1 MNFWARQAEARQR
14 SRWLIALFIAAVL
27 GIVLAVNFV
36 VLSLFALLDAGQPVV
51 ADSLWLARHP
61 QAAVITTL
69 VVLAIIGIAN
79 LYKTMS
85 LSTGGGAVARALGG
99 LRVQADTSDPLQ
111 QRLVNV
117 VEEMA
122 IASGVPVPAVYV
134 LEQEEGINAFAA
146 GHTPANAAIAVTRGA
161 LQNLSRAEL
170 QGVIGHEFS
179 HILNGDMRLNIR
191 IMGLLFGLLVIA
203 IAGRTVSWYAPRQSD
218 SRRGSG
224 SLLIIAGVLVMAL
237 GYVGVFFGRLIQAA
251 VSRQRE
257 LLADASAVQFTRDTT
272 GLRDAL
278 LKIGSVRG
286 SRIRHPDAEEV
297 AHMLFA
303 PGMTRWFATH
313 PPLLARIRALD
324 AGFDP
329 AQFDN
334 LRLEVKPQPLGVV
347 EVVSKDRL
355 PRSFYTGQITAHRS
369 VPLQPA
375 ALPGLVGNPGVR
387 EVAEAR
393 ALREALSDKYAGDEG
408 DHLARATALLFALA
422 LDTAPTVR
430 SQQLQKVRAS
440 FGTRLETHIVEQG
453 ARIARL
459 DNGLHLALL
468 GEIVPVLRQLPTTGR
483 RRILDCLGAL
493 CRTDGITSVFEYAV
507 CTLARC
513 YIGESLDPKYGA
525 RPVQL
530 ADTGPELQILLSTL
544 AAQGHAKPEAAEQA
558 FTAGMT
564 QLGLTQ
570 APAFSPVPGWSGAL
584 DRALRCLDG
593 LPPAEKARLVEAMGT
608 TVVHDGQVM
617 RTEAELL
624 RAICA
629 VLHCP
634 LPPLVAQDGPYLP
647 SSPSGG
653 I

>member
-14 SRWLIALFIAAVL
+14 SRWLIAIFIAAVL
-27 GIVLAVNFV
+27 AIMLAVNFV
-36 VLSLFALLDAGQPVV
+36 VLSLFALVDAGQPIV
-51 ADSLWLARHP
+51 ADTHWLARHP
-61 QAAVITTL
+61 QAAVTTTL

-85 LSTGGGAVARALGG
+85 LAGGGGTVARSLGG
-99 LRVQADTSDPLQ
+99 MRIQADTTDPLQ
-111 QRLVNV
+111 QRLMHV

-146 GHTPANAAIAVTRGA
+146 GHTSANAAIAVTRGA
-161 LQNLSRAEL
+161 LQNLNRTEL

-191 IMGLLFGLLVIA
+191 IMGMLFGLLVIA
-203 IAGRTVSWYAPRQSD
+203 IVGRTVSWYAPRQSD
-218 SRRGSG
+218 SRRGSSG
-224 SLLIIAGVLVMAL
+224 LLILAGVSVMAL

-286 SRIRHPDAEEV
+286 SWLRHPDAEEV

-313 PPLLARIRALD
+313 PPLLERIRALD
-324 AGFDP
+324 PGFDP
-329 AQFDN
+329 AAFGN

-347 EVVSKDRL
+347 DVVSNDRL
-355 PRSFYTGQITAHRS
+355 PRSFYENVIPAHRS
-369 VPLQPA
+369 MPLEPA
-375 ALPGLVGNPGVR
+375 TLPGLVGNPGLR
-387 EVAEAR
+387 EVAHA
-393 ALREALSDKYAGDEG
+393 ATLRESLANKFDGDGG
-408 DHLARATALLFALA
+408 DHIARATALLFALV
-422 LDTAPTVR
+422 LDAAPAAR
-430 SQQLQKVRAS
+430 SNQLQKLRTT
-440 FGTRLETHIVEQG
+440 FGPRLEAQVIEQSTKLAG
-453 ARIARL
+453 LRT
-459 DNGLHLALL
+459 GLHLPLL
-468 GEIVPVLRQLPTTGR
+468 GKIVPVLRQLPATAR
-483 RRILDCLGAL
+483 RRVLDCLAEL
-493 CRTDGITSVFEYAV
+493 CRMDGMTSVFEYAV
-507 CTLARC
+507 CTLARS
-513 YIGESLDPKYGA
+513 YIGESLEPRRVA
-525 RPVQL
+525 RRVNI
-530 ADTGPELQILLSTL
+530 ADSIAELQILFSTL
-544 AAQGHAKPEAAEQA
+544 AAHGQIQSKTAEQA
-558 FTAGMT
+558 YSAGIT
-564 QLGLTQ
+564 YLGLAQT
-570 APAFSPVPGWSGAL
+570 PTFNPVPGWSGAL

-593 LPPAEKARLVEAMGT
+593 LPAADKARLIEALGIT
-608 TVVHDGQVM
+608 IVHDGQVM

-634 LPPLVAQDGPYLP
+634 LPPLVEQD
-647 SSPSGG
+647 
-653 I
+653 

>member
-14 SRWLIALFIAAVL
+14 SRWLVAIFIAAVL
-27 GIVLAVNFV
+27 TIVLAVNFV

-51 ADSLWLARHP
+51 ADTLWLARHP
-61 QAAVITTL
+61 QAAVTTTL
-69 VVLAIIGIAN
+69 LVLAIIGIAN

-85 LSTGGGAVARALGG
+85 LAAGGGAVARSLGG

-111 QRLVNV
+111 QRLVHV

-161 LQNLSRAEL
+161 LQNLNRAEL

-191 IMGLLFGLLVIA
+191 IMGMLFGLLVIA
-203 IAGRTVSWYAPRQSD
+203 IAGRTVSWYAPRQSGN
-218 SRRGSG
+218 RRGSG
-224 SLLIIAGVLVMAL
+224 GLLILAGVLVMAL

-286 SRIRHPDAEEV
+286 SRIRHPEAEEI

-313 PPLLARIRALD
+313 PPLLERIRALD
-324 AGFDP
+324 PTFDP
-329 AQFDN
+329 AAFDN

-347 EVVSKDRL
+347 DVVSNDRL
-355 PRSFYTGQITAHRS
+355 PRSFYDSTIPAHRS
-369 VPLQPA
+369 MPLEPA
-375 ALPGLVGNPGVR
+375 ALPGLVGNPGGR
-387 EVAEAR
+387 EVAHA
-393 ALREALSDKYAGDEG
+393 ATLRESLADKFDGDGG
-408 DHLARATALLFALA
+408 DHIGRATALLFALV
-422 LDTAPTVR
+422 LDAAPAVR
-430 SQQLQKVRAS
+430 SNQLQKIRAS
-440 FGTRLETHIVEQG
+440 FGTGLEAQVIGQS
-453 ARIARL
+453 ARIAGLRT
-459 DNGLHLALL
+459 GLHLALL
-468 GEIVPVLRQLPTTGR
+468 GEVVPVLRQLPATAR
-483 RRILDCLGAL
+483 RRVLDCLGEL
-493 CRTDGITSVFEYAV
+493 CRMDGMTSVFEYAV
-507 CTLARC
+507 CTLARS
-513 YIGESLDPKYGA
+513 YISESLEPRRTA
-525 RPVQL
+525 RTTSIAVTI
-530 ADTGPELQILLSTL
+530 AELQILFSSL
-544 AAQGHAKPEAAEQA
+544 AAHGHMEAEIAQQA
-558 FTAGMT
+558 YSAGMAH
-564 QLGLTQ
+564 LGL
-570 APAFSPVPGWSGAL
+570 ARIPPFSPVPGWSGAL

-593 LPPAEKARLVEAMGT
+593 LPPADKARLVEALGI
-608 TVVHDGQVM
+608 TVVHDGQLV

-634 LPPLVAQDGPYLP
+634 LPPLVEQN
-647 SSPSGG
+647 
-653 I
+653 

>member
-14 SRWLIALFIAAVL
+14 SRWLIAVFIAAVL
-27 GIVLAVNFV
+27 AIVLAVNFV
-36 VLSLFALLDAGQPVV
+36 VLSLFALFDAGQPIV
-51 ADSLWLARHP
+51 ADTVWLARHP
-61 QAAVITTL
+61 QAAITTTL

-79 LYKTMS
+79 LYKSMS
-85 LSTGGGAVARALGG
+85 LSAGGGAVARSLGG
-99 LRVQADTSDPLQ
+99 LRVQADTTDPLQ
-111 QRLVNV
+111 QRLVHI

-122 IASGVPVPAVYV
+122 IASGVPVPSVYV

-161 LQNLSRAEL
+161 LQNLNRAEL

-179 HILNGDMRLNIR
+179 HILNGDMRLNVR
-191 IMGLLFGLLVIA
+191 IMGMLFGLLVIA
-203 IAGRTVSWYAPRQSD
+203 IAGRTVSWYAPRGSGKQ
-218 SRRGSG
+218 RGSG
-224 SLLIIAGVLVMAL
+224 GLLILAGVLVMAL

-313 PPLLARIRALD
+313 PPLQERIRALD
-324 AGFDP
+324 PAFDP
-329 AQFDN
+329 AEFDN

-347 EVVSKDRL
+347 EVVSNDRL
-355 PRSFYTGQITAHRS
+355 PRSLQHSAVPAHRS
-369 VPLQPA
+369 VHLDPA
-375 ALPGLVGNPGVR
+375 ALPGLVGNPGLP
-387 EVAEAR
+387 EVAQA
-393 ALREALSDKYAGDEG
+393 ALLRGSLADKFDGDGG
-408 DHLARATALLFALA
+408 DHIARATALLFALV
-422 LDTAPTVR
+422 LDTAPAVR
-430 SQQLQKVRAS
+430 SNQLQKLRAS
-440 FGTRLETHIVEQG
+440 FGSGLEAHVAGQG
-453 ARIARL
+453 ERVARL
-459 DNGLHLALL
+459 DSGLHLALL
-468 GEIVPVLRQLPTTGR
+468 GEIVPVVRQLPATAR
-483 RRILDCLGAL
+483 LRILDCLAEL
-493 CRTDGITSVFEYAV
+493 CRTDGVTSVFEYAV
-507 CTLARC
+507 CTLARS
-513 YIGESLDPKYGA
+513 YIGESLGAGHSA

-530 ADTGPELQILLSTL
+530 VHTAPELQILFSTL
-544 AAQGHAKPEAAEQA
+544 AIHGHTQAEDAQQA
-558 FTAGMT
+558 YSAGMAH
-564 QLGLTQ
+564 LGLLQ
-570 APAFSPVPGWSGAL
+570 VPPFNPVPGWSGAL

-593 LPPAEKARLVEAMGT
+593 LPPADKSRLIEAMGI

-624 RAICA
+624 RAMCA

-634 LPPLVAQDGPYLP
+634 LPPLVEQD
-647 SSPSGG
+647 
-653 I
+653 

>member
-1 MNFWARQAEARQR
+1 MDFWTRQAEARQR

-27 GIVLAVNFV
+27 AIVLAVNFV

-51 ADSLWLARHP
+51 TDTLWLARHP
-61 QAAVITTL
+61 QAAATTTL

-79 LYKTMS
+79 LYKTLS
-85 LSTGGGAVARALGG
+85 LSAGGGAVARSLGG
-99 LRVQADTSDPLQ
+99 SRIQADTTDPLQ
-111 QRLVNV
+111 QRLVHI

-122 IASGVPVPAVYV
+122 IASGVPVPAVYI
-134 LEQEEGINAFAA
+134 LEQEDGINAFAA

-218 SRRGSG
+218 SRRGG
-224 SLLIIAGVLVMAL
+224 GGLLILAGVLVMAL

-257 LLADASAVQFTRDTT
+257 LLADASAVQFTRETS

-286 SRIRHPDAEEV
+286 SRIRHPEAEEV

-313 PPLLARIRALD
+313 PPLLTRIRALD
-324 AGFDP
+324 PGFDP
-329 AQFDN
+329 DRFDG
-334 LRLEVKPQPLGVV
+334 LPLEVKPQPLGVV

-355 PRSFYTGQITAHRS
+355 PRSFYAHAVPAHRS
-369 VPLQPA
+369 MQLNPP
-375 ALPGLVGNPGVR
+375 ALPGLVGNPGAR

-393 ALREALSDKYAGDEG
+393 ALRESLSDRYAGDGG
-408 DHLARATALLFALA
+408 DHPGRATALLFALA
-422 LDTAPTVR
+422 LDAAPAIR
-430 SQQLQKVRAS
+430 NRQLQKIRTS
-440 FGTRLETHIVEQG
+440 FGARLEAHVSEQG
-453 ARIARL
+453 ERVLRL
-459 DNGLHLALL
+459 EPGLHLALL
-468 GEIVPVLRQLPTTGR
+468 GEIVPVIRQLPAGGR
-483 RRILDCLGAL
+483 REILQCLDAL
-493 CRTDGITSVFEYAV
+493 CRTDGVTSVFEYAL
-507 CTLARC
+507 CTLARS
-513 YIGESLDPKYGA
+513 YISESLAPTRQA
-525 RPVQL
+525 RPVTL
-530 ADTGPELQILLSTL
+530 ASTVAELQILFSTL
-544 AAQGHAKPEAAEQA
+544 AAQGHGRAGVAEQA
-558 FTAGMT
+558 CNAGMT
-564 QLGLTQ
+564 WLGL
-570 APAFSPVPGWSGAL
+570 APAYSPVPGWSGAL
-584 DRALRCLDG
+584 DRALNCLDG
-593 LPPAEKARLVEAMGT
+593 LPPVEKARLVEALGM
-608 TVVHDGQVM
+608 TVAHDGQVM

-634 LPPLVAQDGPYLP
+634 LPPLVEQDAD
-647 SSPSGG
+647 
-653 I
+653 

>member
-14 SRWLIALFIAAVL
+14 SRWLMAIFTAAVL
-27 GIVLAVNFV
+27 AIVLAVNFV
-36 VLSLFALLDAGQPVV
+36 VLSLLALLDAGQPVV

-61 QAAVITTL
+61 QAAVTTTL

-85 LSTGGGAVARALGG
+85 LSTGGGAVARSLGG

-111 QRLVNV
+111 QRLVHV

-134 LEQEEGINAFAA
+134 LEQEDGINAFAA

-224 SLLIIAGVLVMAL
+224 GLLIVAGVLVMAL

-313 PPLLARIRALD
+313 PPLLVRIRALD
-324 AGFDP
+324 PGFDP

-347 EVVSKDRL
+347 EVVSKDQL
-355 PRSFYTGQITAHRS
+355 PRSFYTGQITGHRS

-375 ALPGLVGNPGVR
+375 ALPGLIGNPGAR

-393 ALREALSDKYAGDEG
+393 VLREALSDKYAGDEG
-408 DHLARATALLFALA
+408 DHLAGPPRCCLRWLWTPHRRSAVSNCRKYARAWVPVWRPTSLNRVPESPGWTTVCIWRCWARSCRCCGSCRSPGDAGSSTAWARCVAPMALPVSSSTRCAHWPAAISVSRWTRNTPQGRCRLPIRDRNCRSCCPPSPRRAT
-422 LDTAPTVR
+422 R
-430 SQQLQKVRAS
+430 S
-440 FGTRLETHIVEQG
+440 
-453 ARIARL
+453 
-459 DNGLHLALL
+459 
-468 GEIVPVLRQLPTTGR
+468 R
-483 RRILDCLGAL
+483 RRQ
-493 CRTDGITSVFEYAV
+493 S
-507 CTLARC
+507 
-513 YIGESLDPKYGA
+513 
-525 RPVQL
+525 RP
-530 ADTGPELQILLSTL
+530 SR
-544 AAQGHAKPEAAEQA
+544 
-558 FTAGMT
+558 
-564 QLGLTQ
+564 
-570 APAFSPVPGWSGAL
+570 
-584 DRALRCLDG
+584 RA
-593 LPPAEKARLVEAMGT
+593 
-608 TVVHDGQVM
+608 
-617 RTEAELL
+617 
-624 RAICA
+624 
-629 VLHCP
+629 
-634 LPPLVAQDGPYLP
+634 
-647 SSPSGG
+647 
-653 I
+653 

>member
-1 MNFWARQAEARQR
+1 MNFWARQAEARRR
-14 SRWLIALFIAAVL
+14 SRWLIVIFTAAVL
-27 GIVLAVNFV
+27 AIVLAVNFV

-79 LYKTMS
+79 LYKTMA
-85 LSTGGGAVARALGG
+85 LSAGGGAVARALGG
-99 LRVQADTSDPLQ
+99 MRVQADTGDPLQ
-111 QRLVNV
+111 QRLVHV

-134 LEQEEGINAFAA
+134 LEQEDGINAFAA

-203 IAGRTVSWYAPRQSD
+203 IAGRTVTWHAPRQSD
-218 SRRGSG
+218 SRRGG
-224 SLLIIAGVLVMAL
+224 GGLLIVAGVLVMAL

-257 LLADASAVQFTRDTT
+257 LLADASAVQFTRDTS

-286 SRIRHPDAEEV
+286 SRIRHFDAEEV

-313 PPLLARIRALD
+313 PSLLARIRALD
-324 AGFDP
+324 PGFDP
-329 AQFDN
+329 TQFDN
-334 LRLEVKPQPLGVV
+334 LRLEVKAQPLGVV
-347 EVVSKDRL
+347 EVVSQDRL
-355 PRSFYTGQITAHRS
+355 PRSFHTGQVTGHRS

-375 ALPGLVGNPGVR
+375 DLPGLVGNPGIR
-387 EVAEAR
+387 EVAQAR
-393 ALREALSDKYAGDEG
+393 ALRESLGDKYAGDDG
-408 DHLARATALLFALA
+408 DHLARATALLFALV
-422 LDTAPTVR
+422 LDAAPAIR

-440 FGTRLETHIVEQG
+440 FGTRLETHIIEQG
-453 ARIARL
+453 DRIARL
-459 DNGLHLALL
+459 DTGLHLALL
-468 GEIVPVLRQLPTTGR
+468 EEIVPVLRQLPATGR
-483 RRILDCLGAL
+483 RRILDCLVAL

-507 CTLARC
+507 CTLARS
-513 YIGESLDPKYGA
+513 YIHESLEPKRRASPVTLAHAGA
-525 RPVQL
+525 
-530 ADTGPELQILLSTL
+530 ELQIVLSTL
-544 AAQGHAKPEAAEQA
+544 AAQGHAKPEAAAQA
-558 FTAGMT
+558 CNAGMT
-564 QLGLTQ
+564 HLGLV
-570 APAFSPVPGWSGAL
+570 PAYSPVPGWSGAL

-593 LPPAEKARLVEAMGT
+593 LPPAEKARLVEALGMT
-608 TVVHDGQVM
+608 IVHDGQVM

-634 LPPLVAQDGPYLP
+634 LPPLVERPATYLP

>member
-14 SRWLIALFIAAVL
+14 SRWLIAIFIAAVL
-27 GIVLAVNFV
+27 AIVLAVNFV
-36 VLSLFALLDAGQPVV
+36 VLSLFALLDTGQPVV
-51 ADSLWLARHP
+51 ADTLWLARHP

-69 VVLAIIGIAN
+69 VVLAIISIAN

-85 LSTGGGAVARALGG
+85 LSAGGGAVARALGG

-111 QRLVNV
+111 QRLVHV

-146 GHTPANAAIAVTRGA
+146 GHTPANAAITVTRGA
-161 LQNLSRAEL
+161 LQNLNRAEL

-191 IMGLLFGLLVIA
+191 IIGLLFGLLVIA
-203 IAGRTVSWYAPRQSD
+203 IAGRTVSWYAPRGSD
-218 SRRGSG
+218 SRRSG
-224 SLLIIAGVLVMAL
+224 GGLLIVAGVLIMAL

-257 LLADASAVQFTRDTT
+257 LLADASAVQFTRDTD

-286 SRIRHPDAEEV
+286 SRLRHPDAEEV

-324 AGFDP
+324 PGFDP

-355 PRSFYTGQITAHRS
+355 PRSFYTGQIGAHRS

-375 ALPGLVGNPGVR
+375 ALPGLIGNPGAR
-387 EVAEAR
+387 ELAHAR
-393 ALREALSDKYAGDEG
+393 SQRESLNDKFDGDDG
-408 DHLARATALLFALA
+408 DHLSRATALLFALV
-422 LDTAPTVR
+422 LDAAPAVR

-440 FGTRLETHIVEQG
+440 FGVQLETHTIEQT
-453 ARIARL
+453 ARIVRL
-459 DNGLHLALL
+459 DTGLHLALL
-468 GEIVPVLRQLPTTGR
+468 NEIVPVLRQLPTIGR
-483 RRILDCLGAL
+483 RRILECLGAL

-507 CTLARC
+507 CTLARSH
-513 YIGESLDPKYGA
+513 IGESLEPKHRA
-525 RPVQL
+525 RPATL
-530 ADTGPELQILLSTL
+530 AHAGPELQILLSTL
-544 AAQGHAKPEAAEQA
+544 AAHGHTKQEAAAQA
-558 FTAGMT
+558 CHAGMT
-564 QLGLTQ
+564 HLGLTL
-570 APAFSPVPGWSGAL
+570 AFNPVPGWSGAL

-593 LPPAEKARLVEAMGT
+593 LPPAEKARLVEAMGMT
-608 TVVHDGQVM
+608 IVHDGQVM

-629 VLHCP
+629 LLHCP
-634 LPPLVAQDGPYLP
+634 LPPLVKQDPAYLP

>member
-14 SRWLIALFIAAVL
+14 SRWLVMIFIAAVL
-27 GIVLAVNFV
+27 AILLAVNFV
-36 VLSLFALLDAGQPVV
+36 ILSLLALFDAGQPVV
-51 ADSLWLARHP
+51 ADTFWLARHP
-61 QAAVITTL
+61 QAAVTTTL

-79 LYKTMS
+79 LYKTMA
-85 LSTGGGAVARALGG
+85 LSAGGGAVARALGG
-99 LRVQADTSDPLQ
+99 LRVQADTTDPLQ
-111 QRLVNV
+111 QRLVHV

-161 LQNLSRAEL
+161 LQNLDRAEL

-191 IMGLLFGLLVIA
+191 IMSMLFGLLVIA
-203 IAGRTVSWYAPRQSD
+203 IAGRTVTWYAPRTSGG
-218 SRRGSG
+218 RRSG
-224 SLLIIAGVLVMAL
+224 NGLLILAGVLVMAL

-286 SRIRHPDAEEV
+286 SRIRHPESEEV

-313 PPLLARIRALD
+313 PPLLERIRALD
-324 AGFDP
+324 PGFDP
-329 AQFDN
+329 AQFDD

-347 EVVSKDRL
+347 EVVSNDRL
-355 PRSFYTGQITAHRS
+355 PRSFYASGSPAHRS
-369 VPLQPA
+369 IPLQPA
-375 ALPGLVGNPGVR
+375 ALPGLVGNPGTR
-387 EVAEAR
+387 EVAQAR
-393 ALREALSDKYAGDEG
+393 ALRESLSDKYAGDDG
-408 DHLARATALLFALA
+408 DHVARATALLFALV
-422 LDTAPTVR
+422 LDTAPAVR
-430 SQQLQKVRAS
+430 SNQLQKLRAR
-440 FGTRLETHIVEQG
+440 FGTHFEAQIVGQSV
-453 ARIARL
+453 RITSMQP
-459 DNGLHLALL
+459 GLHLALL
-468 GEIVPVLRQLPTTGR
+468 AEIVPVLRQLPATAR
-483 RRILDCLGAL
+483 RRLLDCLGEL
-493 CRTDGITSVFEYAV
+493 CRMDGVTSVFEYAV
-507 CTLARC
+507 YTLARS
-513 YIGESLDPKYGA
+513 YISESLAPRRVA
-525 RPVQL
+525 RPVRIT
-530 ADTGPELQILLSTL
+530 DTITELQVLFSTL
-544 AAQGHAKPEAAEQA
+544 AAHGHMQPELARQACAA
-558 FTAGMT
+558 GLT
-564 QLGLTQ
+564 QLGLATI
-570 APAFSPVPGWSGAL
+570 PPYNPVPGWSGAL

-593 LPPAEKARLVEAMGT
+593 LSPADKARLVEALGI

-634 LPPLVAQDGPYLP
+634 LPPLVAQD
-647 SSPSGG
+647 
-653 I
+653 